1 MGGRQREGAM
11 FIRWNKFLLLMLCL
25 FSATALAKKSTYI
38 YTDHRFNFVKIE
50 AMDKDELKKLEVN
63 HPLIVSQEQMRSI
76 LKEIK
81 LSRTFVVKKET
92 ETQDIFDE
100 RAVSFIAPKLIE
112 ALEAATD
119 KDKITVSYLTKDPKF
134 ILRDDRL
141 TIVTVWAHA
150 NELHFEFQKLLAKL
164 EGDYDKRGD
173 FSKIIARS
181 RGLRVSLAVRDGQS
195 YGRGTDELVVDLAHD
210 FAKAAAETADASEIA
225 DASKTAPIIITT
237 PPITAKERLKELEQ
251 LKEDGLVT
259 DKEYKKKRKDILKGL

>member
-1 MGGRQREGAM
+1 M
-11 FIRWNKFLLLMLCL
+11 FIRWNKFLLLLLCL
-25 FSATALAKKSTYI
+25 FSATAAAKKSTYI
-38 YTDHRFNFVKIE
+38 YTDHRFNFVKLE

-63 HPLIVSQEQMRSI
+63 HPLIVSQEQVRSI

-100 RAVSFIAPKLIE
+100 SAVNFIAPKLVE
-112 ALEAATD
+112 ALSMATD

-134 ILRDDRL
+134 VLRDDRL
-141 TIVTVWAHA
+141 TIVTVWAHV

-173 FSKIIARS
+173 FSRIIARS
-181 RGLRVSLAVRDGQS
+181 RGLRVSLAVRDGQA
-195 YGRGTDELVVDLAHD
+195 YGRGTDELVVDLNHD
-210 FAKAAAETADASEIA
+210 FAKAAAETADASEG
-225 DASKTAPIIITT
+225 ASSNETIKEIIVTT

-251 LKEDGLVT
+251 LKEDGLIT
-259 DKEYKKKRKDILKGL
+259 EKEYKKKRKDILKGL